1 MTSWIDRASGL
12 TSKWGNLLF
21 LTLRWYL
28 SVFSLWRAA
37 QDCSREED
45 GRYEEAEQS
54 RVSSDR
60 KQNQELKNAN
70 KELWKKVEELLTEN
84 AFLKSQNE
92 ERQMQQKLN
101 IKGI

>member
-1 MTSWIDRASGL
+1 M
-12 TSKWGNLLF
+12 
-21 LTLRWYL
+21 
-28 SVFSLWRAA
+28 FSLWRAA
-37 QDCSREED
+37 QDCSRGED

-54 RVSSDR
+54 LVSSAR

-101 IKGI
+101 INGI

>member
-1 MTSWIDRASGL
+1 MTTWIDRASGL
-12 TSKWGNLLF
+12 TSKWGNLSF
-21 LTLRWYL
+21 LTLRWNL

-37 QDCSREED
+37 QDCSQED
-45 GRYEEAEQS
+45 GRYEESEQS
-54 RVSSDR
+54 LVSSDR

-70 KELWKKVEELLTEN
+70 KELWKKVDELLTEN

>member
-1 MTSWIDRASGL
+1 MTTWIDRASGL
-12 TSKWGNLLF
+12 TSKWGNPFF
-21 LTLRWYL
+21 LTLRWNL

-37 QDCSREED
+37 QDCSQED
-45 GRYEEAEQS
+45 GRYEESGQS
-54 RVSSDR
+54 LVSSDR

>member
-1 MTSWIDRASGL
+1 MTTWIDRASGL
-12 TSKWGNLLF
+12 TSKWGNLSF
-21 LTLRWYL
+21 LTLRWNL

-37 QDCSREED
+37 QDCSQED
-45 GRYEEAEQS
+45 GRYEESEQS
-54 RVSSDR
+54 LVSSDR

>member
-1 MTSWIDRASGL
+1 MTTWIDRASGL
-12 TSKWGNLLF
+12 TSKWGNLSF
-21 LTLRWYL
+21 LTLRWNL

-37 QDCSREED
+37 QDCSQED
-45 GRYEEAEQS
+45 GRYEEAEQL